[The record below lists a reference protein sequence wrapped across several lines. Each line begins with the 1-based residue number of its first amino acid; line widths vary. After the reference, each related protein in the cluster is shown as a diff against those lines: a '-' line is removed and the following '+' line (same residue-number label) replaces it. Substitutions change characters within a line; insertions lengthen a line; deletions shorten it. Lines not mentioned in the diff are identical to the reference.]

1 MEPIMNKSLRLSSLS
16 LLLALSLPVTAFAQ
30 APAAPARQ
38 EITVAQDVLATYVG
52 NYQIA
57 PNVFMMVTLENGQL
71 TTQVTGQ
78 AKIPVFAETETLFF
92 LKVVPA
98 TLEFR
103 KDANGA
109 VTGVALSQGGQ
120 NLTATRFDGEVPA
133 APVHTEI
140 TLSADVLARYVGSY
154 NFPEG
159 FTIVITLENGQL
171 MEQLTGQ
178 PKFPIFPETETRFFL
193 KVVEATVDFRVDA
206 AGAATAM
213 TLNQGGLSTTGA
225 KQ

>member
-1 MEPIMNKSLRLSSLS
+1 
-16 LLLALSLPVTAFAQ
+16 
-30 APAAPARQ
+30 
-38 EITVAQDVLATYVG
+38 
-52 NYQIA
+52 
-57 PNVFMMVTLENGQL
+57 
-71 TTQVTGQ
+71 
-78 AKIPVFAETETLFF
+78 
-92 LKVVPA
+92 VVPA

-109 VTGVALSQGGQ
+109 VTAVVLSQGGQ

-133 APVHTEI
+133 GAVHTEI

-159 FTIVITLENGQL
+159 FTVVITLENGQL